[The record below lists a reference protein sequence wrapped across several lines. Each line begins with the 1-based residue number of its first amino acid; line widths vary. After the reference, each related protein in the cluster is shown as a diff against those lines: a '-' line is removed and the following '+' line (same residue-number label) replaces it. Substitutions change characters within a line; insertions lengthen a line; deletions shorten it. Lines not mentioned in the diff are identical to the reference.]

1 MIQRSSVVIDKNK
14 SKSFVSFIKTNAKN
28 EDFWK
33 EVKRTA
39 STSVNKEELE
49 KMFKKES

>member
-14 SKSFVSFIKTNAKN
+14 SKSFVSFMKTNAKN

-33 EVKRTA
+33 EVGIIFD
-39 STSVNKEELE
+39 L
-49 KMFKKES
+49 KKNYY